1 MLIVLLAYLGSAYV
15 CSGLTCYL
23 AFLRQVNQDS
33 KSSQFNLMI
42 ISNLWIVGLWP
53 LWIIRESF
61 TDERDTDTKQEHL
74 EVSSIHFYTDSESY
88 YQGKLNRQLAE
99 QRSPYN

>member
-1 MLIVLLAYLGSAYV
+1 MPIVLLAYLVSAYA

-33 KSSQFNLMI
+33 KSSQFNLML

-74 EVSSIHFYTDSESY
+74 KVSGILFYTDGESY
-88 YQGKLNRQLAE
+88 YQAKRNRKLAE